1 MHLIHK
7 KAEWLAEPTIAS
19 GSSNK
24 SHNKGRERGENLQPD
39 SKMLGYDVQLSLQ
52 LFIVQFNNSEV

>member
-19 GSSNK
+19 GSSSK

-39 SKMLGYDVQLSLQ
+39 SKMLGYDVQLSLR
-52 LFIVQFNNSEV
+52 LCIV